1 MKIGIITYWDTEDNY
16 GQVLQCYAL
25 ISYLK
30 EKGHEPFL
38 IRTKLGDEGSTSFLH
53 KMETVLT
60 LLSKPSSVIKLF
72 RRKEPLFIDTN
83 IRTDRKFSE
92 FKKKNIPYT
101 ERIYTFFDLC
111 HSQFE
116 VDAIICGSDQVWS
129 GISPLMFLQFP
140 GNFMRIAYAAS
151 FGGFKPVNLT
161 DKWKL
166 KKWLNTFSLVTLREQ
181 EGLEICKRMCKN
193 AFIVP
198 DPTLIVNRGIYDN
211 INHNAII
218 ENKSP
223 YILLYLLGNKMEV
236 NITPIYNMAKENGL
250 DVIYVASQGRTDDY
264 EKTYPTIEEWLS
276 LVHNASYIITNSF
289 HGTVFSLIYN
299 VPFLSLLLSG
309 SASRMNSRITE
320 LLDRYGLSERVFH
333 GDYKSLFDNISFDYF
348 NKKKI
353 EDIEFVD
360 KLLTEVIK

>member
-1 MKIGIITYWDTEDNY
+1 MKIGIITYWDTEENY

-38 IRTKLGDEGSTSFLH
+38 IRTKLGDDGHTSFIH
-53 KMETVLT
+53 KIETVLT
-60 LLSKPSSVIKLF
+60 LLSKPSSFIKLF
-72 RRKEPLFIDTN
+72 RRKEPLYNETGN
-83 IRTDRKFSE
+83 KTDRKFKE
-92 FKKKNIPYT
+92 FRKKNIPYT
-101 ERIYTFFDLC
+101 EEIYSYSDLC
-111 HSQFE
+111 NSQFD

-140 GNFMRIAYAAS
+140 GNFLRIAYAAS
-151 FGGFKPVNLT
+151 FGGFKPVNFT
-161 DKWKL
+161 DKRKV
-166 KKWLNTFSLVTLREQ
+166 KKWLNTFSLITLREK
-181 EGLEICKRMCKN
+181 EGLDICKRMCEK
-193 AFIVP
+193 AFLVP
-198 DPTLIVNRGIYDN
+198 DPTLIVKRDVYD
-211 INHNAII
+211 ILNHNTLL

-236 NITPIYNMAKENGL
+236 NITPIYNMAKKKGL
-250 DVIYVASQGRTDDY
+250 EVIYVASQGRTDDY
-264 EKTYPTIEEWLS
+264 EKAYPTIEEWLS
-276 LVHNASYIITNSF
+276 LVRNANYIITNSF

-333 GDYKSLFDNISFDYF
+333 GDYQSLFENISFDTF
-348 NKKKI
+348 NNKKIK
-353 EDIEFVD
+353 DIEFVD